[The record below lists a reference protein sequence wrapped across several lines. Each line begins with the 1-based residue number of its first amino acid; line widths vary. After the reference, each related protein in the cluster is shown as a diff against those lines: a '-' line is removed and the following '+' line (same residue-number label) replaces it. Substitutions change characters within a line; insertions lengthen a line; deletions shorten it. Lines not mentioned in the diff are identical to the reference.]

1 MEGVEK
7 SSELE
12 PHEVSSFKRGPRVSK
27 IIEIAQRNVTQ
38 GPSLTARGNP
48 KILAAHQ
55 FQWGCK
61 STSHL
66 TKALDRPTTA
76 VKGKTPREQAEQV
89 MALLVVRPLP
99 CIYSTVEELAKGNL
113 VTWSMIQ
120 QAAEIKGEKEAIVC
134 SDLLDHGTMEHDIP
148 GMQGCLR
155 YAFLPNE
162 KVDTRG
168 YKRFWHGSKLQT
180 LWSVLYHGKLKA
192 SNDVRRGEAYL
203 EGKPGVYAHDDAGLP
218 SCWNYVVHQE
228 LGMSGVLH
236 AII

>member
-1 MEGVEK
+1 MQDMGMEPDPSAADALSSREGDQGLGKGSSSADALSSQSSGFWDPGMEGVEK

-12 PHEVSSFKRGPRVSK
+12 PTEVSSFKRGPRVLK
-27 IIEIAQRNVTQ
+27 IIEIAQRVVTQ

-48 KILAAHQ
+48 KMLADHQ

-61 STSHL
+61 SNSHL
-66 TKALDRPTTA
+66 TKALERPTTA
-76 VKGKTPREQAEQV
+76 VKGKTSREQAEHV

-148 GMQGCLR
+148 GMQG
-155 YAFLPNE
+155 
-162 KVDTRG
+162 
-168 YKRFWHGSKLQT
+168 
-180 LWSVLYHGKLKA
+180 
-192 SNDVRRGEAYL
+192 
-203 EGKPGVYAHDDAGLP
+203 
-218 SCWNYVVHQE
+218 
-228 LGMSGVLH
+228 
-236 AII
+236 